1 MLAGQVRAGEA
12 EEDLLNLQAFAGA
25 RRIPPQAPQELRT
38 TPGAEAEASVQN
50 TSLAEPHLFPAN
62 ARACG
67 ACSTWRPRVQ
77 APAPVLLEHSKL
89 THSID
94 RLETP
99 GLDSQ
104 TRNRVGT
111 QLRMSIQAGLGIN
124 IVGID

>member
-1 MLAGQVRAGEA
+1 MLVVWLVQCMLAGQVRAGEA

-67 ACSTWRPRVQ
+67 ACSTWRPR
-77 APAPVLLEHSKL
+77 A
-89 THSID
+89 
-94 RLETP
+94 
-99 GLDSQ
+99 GLA
-104 TRNRVGT
+104 GT
-111 QLRMSIQAGLGIN
+111 QQVDALH
-124 IVGID
+124 